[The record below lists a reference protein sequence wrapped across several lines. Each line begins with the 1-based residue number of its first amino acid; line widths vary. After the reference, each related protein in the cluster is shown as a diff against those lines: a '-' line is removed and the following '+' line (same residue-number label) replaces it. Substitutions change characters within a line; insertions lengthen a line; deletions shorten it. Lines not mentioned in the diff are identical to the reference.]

1 MRVAKLTRRQA
12 EITEL
17 VAWGSTQKDV
27 ANMLGICANT
37 VDNHLQEI
45 YIRTGVRKMN
55 ELAAWWFCTQFNI
68 RFNLSPLA
76 RRSIATMLFCLFCY
90 GEYITTTDDYTVNR
104 NARRR
109 TKTEYRLRRSNS
121 RSNKTYYA

>member
-45 YIRTGVRKMN
+45 YIRTGVSKMN

-68 RFNLSPLA
+68 SFNLSPLA
-76 RRSIATMLFCLFCY
+76 RRSIATLLFCLFCFC
-90 GEYITTTDDYTVNR
+90 
-104 NARRR
+104 
-109 TKTEYRLRRSNS
+109 
-121 RSNKTYYA
+121 